1 VLDIQPPKIPDC
13 PRWPLIIQLDHEKE
27 VTGMFLSG
35 HPLDHHKFEMKHYG
49 ITRLFDFNEFKESI
63 KLQPNPGRVFR
74 LMGLVADA
82 QHRIAKN
89 GNKYGNFVIE
99 DYSGKT
105 EIALFREDYMKYSA
119 LLQPGSSVL
128 ITGYFRQSY
137 NQDEY
142 RFNVSGILLA
152 ETIKRSLTKQLNIES
167 HPQFINADIISFL
180 ERNLKQFPGST
191 TLKISLTEQ
200 SSNMKISLVG
210 AGKGIEMN
218 DDLIDFLEKKPE
230 LDVQVLTA

>member
-1 VLDIQPPKIPDC
+1 
-13 PRWPLIIQLDHEKE
+13 
-27 VTGMFLSG
+27 
-35 HPLDHHKFEMKHYG
+35 
-49 ITRLFDFNEFKESI
+49 
-63 KLQPNPGRVFR
+63 
-74 LMGLVADA
+74 
-82 QHRIAKN
+82 
-89 GNKYGNFVIE
+89 
-99 DYSGKT
+99 
-105 EIALFREDYMKYSA
+105 MKYSS

-167 HPQFINADIISFL
+167 HPQFINADVIGFL
-180 ERNLKQFPGST
+180 ERNLRQFPGST

-230 LDVQVLTA
+230 LDVQVLTS